1 MKKVIKSDNVSIALN
16 EILSQLTYDNLFI
29 LVDINTEILCLQ
41 KLKSNEI
48 LKEAKTLTIPAGDNN
63 KDLDT
68 LRSIW
73 EFLSKN
79 GATRHSL
86 LINLGGGMVTDI
98 GGFAAAT
105 FKRGI
110 KCINIPTTLLGAVDA
125 AVGGKTGINF
135 NGLKNEIGA
144 FSSPITVII
153 DSSFFQS
160 LDKNNLY
167 SGYAEVIKHSLI
179 SNEDD
184 WNEVIGFDIASVD
197 YDKLRDITFKSVLV
211 KEHIV
216 EEDPFE
222 HGIRKALNLGHT
234 IGHAFESYSYKI
246 DKPIAHGFAVAWGT
260 ICELYLSHKKYH
272 FPIEKLRKTVNYIK
286 TYYTNF
292 PFDCNHYDELLSYML
307 HDKKNI
313 GKTINFTLLED
324 IGVIKL
330 DQTASKEEILD
341 AIDFL
346 RENLGLC

>member
-1 MKKVIKSDNVSIALN
+1 MKKVIKTDNVSLALD
-16 EILSQLTYDNLFI
+16 EVLSHLKYDTLFI

-41 KLKSNEI
+41 KLENNEK

-63 KDLDT
+63 KDIET
-68 LRSIW
+68 LSSIW
-73 EFLSKN
+73 NFLSRN

-144 FSSPITVII
+144 FSSPITVIL

-179 SNEDD
+179 SNQED
-184 WNEVIGFDIASVD
+184 WKEVINFDLTSVD

-211 KEHIV
+211 KERIV

-260 ICELYLSHKKYH
+260 ICELYLSYKKCN
-272 FPIEKLRKTVNYIK
+272 FPIEILRTTINYIK
-286 TYYTNF
+286 HYYTNF
-292 PFDCNHYDELLSYML
+292 PFGCEHYDELFGYML

-313 GKTINFTLLED
+313 GKTINFTLLEY

-330 DQTASKEEILD
+330 DQTASKDEILE

-346 RENLGLC
+346 RENLGLS